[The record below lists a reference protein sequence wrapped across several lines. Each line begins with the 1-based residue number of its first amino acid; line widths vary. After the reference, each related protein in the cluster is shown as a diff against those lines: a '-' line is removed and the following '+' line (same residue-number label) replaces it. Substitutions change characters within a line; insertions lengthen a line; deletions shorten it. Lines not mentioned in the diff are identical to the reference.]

1 MNSEKLLKKVELI
14 NTLLIPDESII
25 AYIGCNNLEI
35 GLNLILT
42 KNLKF
47 VHFIDSDQK
56 KLGIINSISIFDK
69 EKLEDKIKWDNV
81 SILDSVVTFE
91 FVFCFEF
98 ERFIFYNVSFDDFFQ
113 KLKKITR
120 KILIL

>member
-1 MNSEKLLKKVELI
+1 MSVYKIKPSIKEQSTLFLKSCKYIKGYENVQSHIDFLNSEKLLKKVELI

-56 KLGIINSISIFDK
+56 KLGIINSISI
-69 EKLEDKIKWDNV
+69 I
-81 SILDSVVTFE
+81 
-91 FVFCFEF
+91 
-98 ERFIFYNVSFDDFFQ
+98 Y
-113 KLKKITR
+113 
-120 KILIL
+120 